1 MITSDNLQQRDVT
14 FKPGDTVRVHYRVI
28 EGNRERVQVFE
39 GLCISRKGSGIHET
53 FTVRKNSF
61 GVNGEDLP
69 APLSEDRQDRS
80 RLARRCET
88 REALLYPR
96 QGGQES
102 QGQEGQ
108 ISQHRRC
115 QGPPNGLP
123 QEECSLYAFDA
134 AWVLCRRGPLAGA
147 DEAGRGALAGPLVA
161 AAVVLGG
168 DEISGINDS
177 KLLRPALRQEIFGAL
192 LRRAEA
198 VSVVAYPA
206 WWIDRH
212 GVGLANRE
220 ALRRAL
226 ASLESRAGCGLAD
239 GNLALGPEV
248 ECLPRADARSA
259 AVAAGG
265 WPKSSVTTRCA
276 PSPRRTPATGSDAIA
291 GTARPST
298 GSHSPNWVPAGSTVS
313 ATPGSETERQIPRG
327 MG

>member
-1 MITSDNLQQRDVT
+1 M
-14 FKPGDTVRVHYRVI
+14 
-28 EGNRERVQVFE
+28 
-39 GLCISRKGSGIHET
+39 SGT
-53 FTVRKNSF
+53 
-61 GVNGEDLP
+61 
-69 APLSEDRQDRS
+69 
-80 RLARRCET
+80 
-88 REALLYPR
+88 
-96 QGGQES
+96 
-102 QGQEGQ
+102 
-108 ISQHRRC
+108 
-115 QGPPNGLP
+115 PPNGLP

-192 LRRAEA
+192 IRRAEA

-259 AVAAGG
+259 AVAAA
-265 WPKSSVTTRCA
+265 SVVAKVLRD
-276 PSPRRTPATGSDAIA
+276 DAMRA
-291 GTARPST
+291 L
-298 GSHSPNWVPAGSTVS
+298 
-313 ATPGSETERQIPRG
+313 SETHTGYGFGRNRG
-327 MG
+327 YGTPEHRLALSELGPCRIHRFSYAGVGD